1 MFSVAV
7 IVAIVAIGVVRS
19 MTKPPMVTLP
29 ESKIAVRW
37 KSDGNTYVVVDGDY
51 YQDHG
56 GGKYAFIQKY
66 YDTEFYEKHYKS
78 AGGAIYVSSPDDP
91 STRVRTR
98 NEFQDDF
105 ESYKTVR
112 DLIATSKNVA
122 GKEVVIDGIKTYD
135 PDSLSTRWTTLT
147 LQSPKVPT
155 VKDYVALRKS
165 VLEDG
170 GDFVENRV
178 EPSGKRAHSGSR
190 SVRFYSTG
198 RSRSMVTAKS
208 SMSSD
213 TFHFVKGDHF
223 WFSAW
228 YFFEKGM
235 PTTIMD
241 LESTWLEGHSGI
253 RILFSTQGH
262 PYVELKA
269 FGKPSWRNTDFVVP
283 RNQWVHVKAHFL
295 LDEKD
300 GRIELWI
307 DDELVVEG
315 KGQTLPLADT
325 VLNGLEVGLSATSEE
340 TILFLDDLQVS
351 KNALP

>member
-1 MFSVAV
+1 MFELRTSSHVNVA
-7 IVAIVAIGVVRS
+7 AIPGDSGKVR
-19 MTKPPMVTLP
+19 T
-29 ESKIAVRW
+29 
-37 KSDGNTYVVVDGDY
+37 NTFDCPIQAGTIHENTVCGRYVLDRDDCCDWSCQIHDEATDGD
-51 YQDHG
+51 
-56 GGKYAFIQKY
+56 
-66 YDTEFYEKHYKS
+66 
-78 AGGAIYVSSPDDP
+78 AIYVSSPDDP
-91 STRVRTR
+91 SMRVRIR

-122 GKEVVIDGIKTYD
+122 GKEVVMDGIKTYD
-135 PDSLSTRWTTLT
+135 PNNLSTRWTAMT

-155 VKDYVALRKS
+155 VRDYVSLRKT

-190 SVRFYSTG
+190 SVRFYSTA

-223 WFSAW
+223 LFSGW

-235 PTTIMD
+235 RTTIMD

-283 RNQWVHVKAHFL
+283 RNQWVHVKAHFH

-300 GRIELWI
+300 GRIELWV
-307 DDELVVEG
+307 DDELVVVG